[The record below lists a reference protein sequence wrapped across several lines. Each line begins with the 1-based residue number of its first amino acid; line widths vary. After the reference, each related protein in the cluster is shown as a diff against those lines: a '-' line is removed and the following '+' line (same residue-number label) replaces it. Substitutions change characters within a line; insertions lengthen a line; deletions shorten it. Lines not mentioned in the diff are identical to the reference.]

1 VERVLSIRKARVQ
14 ARAAVQG
21 PIFLTNIDIMQNQ
34 KTLRAMKC
42 FKSQSLSTE
51 SILNRKGQAAVE
63 FALISVVAMIVLFVA
78 VQLAL
83 IGEDALALGQMNY
96 QGARWAAVNTC
107 AADTEIINYILFS
120 GSPSVTQSG
129 GSCGTYLTMN
139 LTDTKASTTT
149 RPVSSTTSSFC
160 TTAPTATTGCAN
172 PRQFGTQVTVQLSF
186 GLDKA
191 IFLLGSGNNFGSTSR
206 TQSWLGVNF
215 PTQLTSTETAM
226 AE

>member
-1 VERVLSIRKARVQ
+1 MARGPFIRR
-14 ARAAVQG
+14 
-21 PIFLTNIDIMQNQ
+21 TSIMQNREAT
-34 KTLRAMKC
+34 KAMKW
-42 FKSQSLSTE
+42 FKWRRPSAAAVLSSQ
-51 SILNRKGQAAVE
+51 GQAAVE

-107 AADTEIINYILFS
+107 ATDDQILNYILVS

-139 LTDTKASTTT
+139 ILDSANPTAPGRSD
-149 RPVSSTTSSFC
+149 STTSSAFC
-160 TTAPTATTGCAN
+160 TTQPSNNNGCPAP
-172 PRQFGTQVTVQLSF
+172 RSFGTQVTIKLTF

-191 IFLLGSGNNFGSTSR
+191 IFLLGSGGSISR
-206 TQSWLGVNF
+206 PWLGISF

>member
-1 VERVLSIRKARVQ
+1 MMRNQENSKVARSFQSRKASSR
-14 ARAAVQG
+14 
-21 PIFLTNIDIMQNQ
+21 
-34 KTLRAMKC
+34 
-42 FKSQSLSTE
+42 
-51 SILNRKGQAAVE
+51 SILSPKGQAAVE

-107 AADTEIINYILFS
+107 ATDDQIIQYILVS

-129 GSCGTYLTMN
+129 GSCGTYLTMDI
-139 LTDTKASTTT
+139 TDTKASLTT
-149 RPVSSTTSSFC
+149 RTGQTGSNC
-160 TTAPTATTGCAN
+160 TTQPGNNSGCATTAA
-172 PRQFGTQVTVQLSF
+172 RSFGTQVTIKLKF

-191 IFLLGSGNNFGSTSR
+191 IFLLGSGGSI
-206 TQSWLGVNF
+206 TQPWLGISF